1 MTQLLISVRNIEE
14 ALLALEMD
22 VDIIDLKDPDVG
34 ALGALDLVTTRQI
47 LQVVKGQVLANAATS
62 FHTLVSATVGE
73 RHASLSELVEDINVR
88 AQSGVDIIKI
98 GVSALFYGSRFFAEM
113 SKLAHA
119 GVKMVAVFFAD
130 EKLDLDLL
138 PALQEAGFYGAM
150 LDTRNKQQHL
160 FAMQAK
166 KTLHLF
172 TQLCKKHHLKSGL
185 AGSLKPQH
193 IEILSEVGS
202 TYIGFRGGVCENSI
216 RNAALSKAK
225 VIEVKNMLLIH
236 NKHDGKA
243 REMLPGVAQSSLIKY
258 SV

>member
-1 MTQLLISVRNIEE
+1 MTHLLISVKNVEE
-14 ALLALEMD
+14 ALQVLDAGA
-22 VDIIDLKDPDVG
+22 DIIDLKDPDIG

-47 LQVVKGQVLANAATS
+47 VLAAKGRVLANASTNY
-62 FHTLVSATVGE
+62 HTLVSATVGE
-73 RHASLSELVEDINVR
+73 QHVLLSELIEDITAR
-88 AQSGVDIIKI
+88 AQLGVDIIKI
-98 GVSALFYGSRFFAEM
+98 GVSALFYDHHFFVEM
-113 SKLAHA
+113 SKLALA
-119 GVKMVAVFFAD
+119 GVKMMAVFFAD

-138 PALQEAGFYGAM
+138 PSLQEAGFYGAM

-160 FAMQAK
+160 FAMQTK

-216 RNAALSKAK
+216 RNAALSIAK
-225 VIEVKNMLLIH
+225 VMEVKNMLLIH
-236 NKHDGKA
+236 NKHDGKD
-243 REMLPGVAQSSLIKY
+243 REMLPSVA
-258 SV
+258 

>member
-1 MTQLLISVRNIEE
+1 MTQLLISVRNVEE
-14 ALLALEMD
+14 ALLALEAG
-22 VDIIDLKDPDVG
+22 VDIIDLKDPNVG

-47 LQVVKGQVLANAATS
+47 LQVVKGQALVSAATS

-73 RHASLSELVEDINVR
+73 QHASLSELMENINVR

-98 GVSALFYGSRFFAEM
+98 GVSALFYAPRFFAEM
-113 SKLAHA
+113 SKLAHV
-119 GVKMVAVFFAD
+119 GVKIVAVFFAD

-138 PALQEAGFYGAM
+138 PVLQEAGFFGAM
-150 LDTRNKQQHL
+150 LDTKNKQHDLLATQT
-160 FAMQAK
+160 K

-193 IEILSEVGS
+193 IEMLSGIGS

-216 RNAALSKAK
+216 RNAALSKSK
-225 VIEVKNMLLIH
+225 VMEVKNMLHIH
-236 NKHDGKA
+236 NTHDGKA
-243 REMLPGVAQSSLIKY
+243 CEMLPGVA
-258 SV
+258 

>member
-1 MTQLLISVRNIEE
+1 MTQLLISVKNIEE
-14 ALLALEMD
+14 TLLVLDAG

-34 ALGALDLVTTRQI
+34 ALGALDLVATRQI
-47 LQVVKGQVLANAATS
+47 VLAAKGRILVNASTS

-73 RHASLSELVEDINVR
+73 QHASLSELMEDINARVEM
-88 AQSGVDIIKI
+88 GVDIIKI
-98 GVSALFYGSRFFAEM
+98 GVSALFYDHCFFVEM
-113 SKLAHA
+113 SKLTHA
-119 GVKMVAVFFAD
+119 GLKMVAVFFAD

-138 PALQEAGFYGAM
+138 PALEEAGFYGAM

-160 FAMQAK
+160 FVMQTK

-193 IEILSEVGS
+193 IEMLSGIGS

-225 VIEVKNMLLIH
+225 VMEVKNMLHIH
-236 NKHDGKA
+236 NKHHGKA
-243 REMLPGVAQSSLIKY
+243 REMLPGVA
-258 SV
+258 